1 MRQYCFDVF
10 TLQLNQRRLLG
21 ADGTEIELTPR
32 LFDALL
38 YFVQNAGQLLD
49 KDRLLTELWPGV
61 VVEENSLSQSV
72 SALRKALGDDA
83 QNPRFIQTVPR
94 RGFRF
99 VAAVVDNDTED
110 AGQEVVAPVPGPA
123 NESASASA
131 PGPDLATALATTS
144 FDTPAAPLR
153 RRWLAATA
161 ASVVLA
167 TTVGTTAVWRW
178 RQPPV
183 TAVGGEPRT
192 LAVLPFKPLAVG
204 LRDELLEFGMADS
217 LVSRLSNLP
226 GVAVRSIGSVRRFAG
241 AEQDPIAAARDLG
254 VTWIVDGTVQREQGR
269 VRVTARLL
277 NTASG
282 EAAWSGS
289 FDEQFTGMF
298 NLQDS
303 ISAKVAQVLA
313 PHLGTR
319 GQRRLAGPGGTR
331 NIDAYQ
337 LYLTAQQHAQ
347 GIRTAGLVKAVA
359 LYQQAIALDPNYAL
373 AYSGMGEAYRR
384 MVFGADG
391 EPAVVLAA
399 AQRCNA
405 QALQLDADLAAA
417 HAGNGWNLFWQ
428 QWDWPAAQAAF
439 DKALALNASE
449 SNAHLGYSQL
459 LETLGR
465 RPEALEHLRL
475 ARENDPLSLILLT
488 LESGSLLGAGRVD
501 EARQRLQRVL
511 DIEPDFWVAHMMRA
525 AFFFNDGNEQAGIEA
540 LERADQ
546 LADGSSQAAAAL
558 GSRLARKGQPAR
570 AREVLQRL
578 LDQAK
583 TRYVPPT
590 SAGLIYA
597 GLGDKPAALQALEQ
611 GLAVRDVRM
620 TLVGHDGRWALL
632 RDEPRYGAV
641 LKAMRLTSLGEVWA
655 SRPQPPD

>member
-1 MRQYCFDVF
+1 MRQYSFDDF
-10 TLQLNQRRLLG
+10 TLQPEQRRLLG

-49 KDRLLTELWPGV
+49 KDRLMAELWPDV

-72 SALRKALGDDA
+72 SALRKVLGDDA

-99 VAAVVDNDTED
+99 VAAVGVNDTSSVEPD
-110 AGQEVVAPVPGPA
+110 GVVPGPVLTA
-123 NESASASA
+123 WGVPAPAPVLAPGSSADAASAT
-131 PGPDLATALATTS
+131 ATMAVA
-144 FDTPAAPLR
+144 AAPTASR
-153 RRWLAATA
+153 RLWLAGAAFGSVLVATVGATA
-161 ASVVLA
+161 A
-167 TTVGTTAVWRW
+167 WRW
-178 RQPPV
+178 RQQPA
-183 TAVGGEPRT
+183 TGDVGARRT
-192 LAVLPFKPLAVG
+192 LAVLPFKPIAAG
-204 LRDELLEFGMADS
+204 TQDELLEFGMADS

-241 AEQDPIAAARDLG
+241 PAQDTIAAARELG
-254 VTWIVDGTVQREQGR
+254 VTWVVDGTVQREAGR

-277 NTASG
+277 NTTSG

-289 FDEQFTGMF
+289 FDEQFTSMF

-313 PHLGTR
+313 PHLGAR
-319 GQRRLAGPGGTR
+319 GQRRLSAPGGTR

-359 LYQQAIALDPNYAL
+359 LYEQAIALDPNYAL
-373 AYSGMGEAYRR
+373 AYSGMAEAYRR

-399 AQRCNA
+399 AQRCNT
-405 QALQLDADLAAA
+405 QALRLDPDLAAA
-417 HAGNGWNLFWQ
+417 HSGKGWNLFWQ

-439 DKALALNASE
+439 DRALALNASE

-459 LETLGR
+459 LQTLGR
-465 RPEALEHLRL
+465 ESEALEHLRL
-475 ARENDPLSLILLT
+475 ARESDPMSLILLT
-488 LESGSLLGAGRVD
+488 LESGSLVGAGRID

-511 DIEPDFWVAHMMRA
+511 DIEPDFWVAHMVRA
-525 AFFFNDGNEQAGIEA
+525 AFFFIDGNVAAGIDA
-540 LERADQ
+540 LVRADQ

-558 GSRLARKGQPAR
+558 GNVLARKGQPAR

-583 TRYVPPT
+583 ARYVPPT

-632 RDEPRYGAV
+632 HDEPRYKAV
-641 LKAMRLTSLGEVWA
+641 MTSMRLA
-655 SRPQPPD
+655 